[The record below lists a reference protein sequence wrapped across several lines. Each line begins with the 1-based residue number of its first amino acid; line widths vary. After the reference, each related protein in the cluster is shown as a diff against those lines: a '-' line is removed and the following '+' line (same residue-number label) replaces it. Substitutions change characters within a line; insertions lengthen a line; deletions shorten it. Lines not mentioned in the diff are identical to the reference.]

1 MNSSITRARLRSE
14 KRASLRRKA
23 GGGTMSWLTK
33 KEAAEYPRVCQSTL
47 ENMESERL
55 LVPKRV
61 FLKRVKKGEL
71 GGTGRMIWMLCSK
84 SGKGVDRGRQ
94 K

>member
-1 MNSSITRARLRSE
+1 
-14 KRASLRRKA
+14 
-23 GGGTMSWLTK
+23 MSWLTK

-61 FLKRVKKGEL
+61 FLKPGEKRGIVRYRQDDL
-71 GGTGRMIWMLCSK
+71 DAVFEKRQTGRP
-84 SGKGVDRGRQ
+84 RQ
-94 K
+94 TEIEQQGL